1 MSALS
6 VSLPVVLGRTRS
18 MAGEAAVVGVRR
30 RLKGPSSVSPVSA
43 PSPLSFAPKGQT
55 RPCGRTGARPAIP
68 SPRAFFVIAAPLLR
82 SAVPAALRQSRTVAG
97 FDTNSSAWSRSRL
110 RRGRPVFCGLLRS
123 AALPFTTHGG
133 EPRERRGPILLG
145 KIPAVLPRS
154 VDSHS
159 RRTSAARAN
168 ARRALLARSQAGGC
182 QRPALEGKSTAHPAP
197 QGQPAAA
204 PYWREAKRADAR
216 ARRMRDQKDS

>member
-30 RLKGPSSVSPVSA
+30 RLKGPPSLPPVSA

-97 FDTNSSAWSRSRL
+97 FDTVLAGPKCLAQQTRLAGVVSARRRALLPLVQRASHFSSS
-110 RRGRPVFCGLLRS
+110 
-123 AALPFTTHGG
+123 HGG
-133 EPRERRGPILLG
+133 EPCERRGPTLLG
-145 KIPAVLPRS
+145 KIPAVLPYAQSNPAPR
-154 VDSHS
+154 
-159 RRTSAARAN
+159 AARPTG
-168 ARRALLARSQAGGC
+168 RRALLARSQAGGC
-182 QRPALEGKSTAHPAP
+182 QRPAPEGLI
-197 QGQPAAA
+197 
-204 PYWREAKRADAR
+204 
-216 ARRMRDQKDS
+216 QK